1 MPIKVSIHE
10 LLRSLSQLDSGQEV
24 FEVDADNALECLRL
38 TVKRFPSMKEWT
50 YGKDGTIL
58 PQIWFFVNG
67 ERLQGNQLS
76 APLKDGDEVLIFFN
90 HV

>member
-10 LLRSLSQLDSGQEV
+10 LLRTLSQLGSEAGR
-24 FEVDADNALECLRL
+24 FEVEAVNALECLRL

-67 ERLQGNQLS
+67 ERLS
-76 APLKDGDEVLIFFN
+76 DSEIARPLKDGDEVLIFFN